1 MHWEPDVGFNPG
13 SPGSRPGPKA
23 GAKPLRHPGIPSL
36 LFVKELKVPVKEK
49 KLMEVKLGEL
59 PGWILMRDFT
69 PKGIAGAFQRGQS
82 LQAYVNQSKCLGY
95 YRYYNKYINVKKGG
109 VAGISMVLAAYVLFN
124 YCRSYKELTCVMV
137 HLALACHGWKE
148 AGWSLAHQSSPL

>member
-1 MHWEPDVGFNPG
+1 MPLSRLVPVATRFPG
-13 SPGSRPGPKA
+13 TPASRAAAQRRVAPYPAVLARSGRADTQDSKMASP
-23 GAKPLRHPGIPSL
+23 
-36 LFVKELKVPVKEK
+36 VPVKEK

-69 PKGIAGAFQRGQS
+69 PKGIAGAFQR
-82 LQAYVNQSKCLGY
+82 GY

>member
-1 MHWEPDVGFNPG
+1 MPLSRLVPVATRFPG
-13 SPGSRPGPKA
+13 TPASRAAAQRRVAPYPAVLARSGRADTQDSKMASP
-23 GAKPLRHPGIPSL
+23 
-36 LFVKELKVPVKEK
+36 VPVKEK

-69 PKGIAGAFQRGQS
+69 PKGIAGAFQR
-82 LQAYVNQSKCLGY
+82 GY

-124 YCRSYKELTCVMV
+124 YCRSYKELK
-137 HLALACHGWKE
+137 HERLRKYH
-148 AGWSLAHQSSPL
+148 